1 LRFVALLAVPVF
13 LAAAAARAQAPLP
26 VAPAPA
32 TGFEEPPRRGTFLE
46 SSLGV
51 FTVFGGSA
59 AVSNAQPYLA
69 FTFGQELGDQ
79 ATIFASLGIGGASG
93 SCFQVATDGSCV
105 GADSFGAVFVE
116 AGASFGFVPAQRTL
130 LSLKLVAGLT
140 DLTPSPTQNG
150 SGVPGAL
157 IGFHFGGGI
166 ALDYDT
172 HLDHFAVGADV
183 LLRYTMASYTLA
195 AGQGS
200 QALGL
205 VSLAVMPRIRYVF

>member
-1 LRFVALLAVPVF
+1 MRVLALLF
-13 LAAAAARAQAPLP
+13 LAASAARAQAPLP
-26 VAPAPA
+26 ATPVPA

-59 AVSNAQPYLA
+59 AVSNAQPYLSFA
-69 FTFGQELGDQ
+69 FGRELGER

-93 SCFQVATDGSCV
+93 SCFQVAGDGSCV

-116 AGASFGFVPAQRTL
+116 AGGSYGFVPAQRAL
-130 LSLKLVAGLT
+130 LSFKLVAGLT
-140 DLTPSPTQNG
+140 DLTPGPTQNG
-150 SGVPGAL
+150 SSVPGAL
-157 IGFHFGGGI
+157 LGFHFGGGV

-183 LLRYTMASYTLA
+183 LVRYTIASYAPA

-200 QALGL
+200 QTLGL